1 MSNNSIPED
10 SGPVEAGNAVEQ
22 RTECYRCGNLY
33 PKDKLKLHGFLCDS
47 CFDDMRALGRTIS
60 QSDSVKSKRTQVYR
74 ITEGDDASWAI
85 YTTNGDDIKE
95 IVRNFERNLIPVT
108 AWEIQTQQRTAYL
121 LMLGDITDRSVP
133 LLMEHIDPKVH
144 TTNIKRIV
152 TCPTPDAIATCRAL
166 SNFILG
172 SPCGNKLELSISEVE
187 DIMFYIN
194 DLEKAG
200 LRGLEITKKVLARF
214 FVSDPI
220 TRRRHSSDLCAVF
233 SPDFIKEALDQVS
246 DQNELG
252 DDPENPEES
261 MKTTEN

>member
-1 MSNNSIPED
+1 MAQDLENNLNDKKPEMD
-10 SGPVEAGNAVEQ
+10 S
-22 RTECYRCGNLY
+22 CYRCGNIH
-33 PKDKLKLHGFLCDS
+33 PKDELKLHGFLCDS

-74 ITEGDDASWAI
+74 ITEGDSDASWAI

-108 AWEIQTQQRTAYL
+108 AWEIETQQRTVYL

-133 LLMEHIDPKVH
+133 LLMEHIDPKVPA
-144 TTNIKRIV
+144 TNFKRIV
-152 TCPTPDAIATCRAL
+152 TCQTPYEIATCRAF

-172 SPCGNKLELSISEVE
+172 SPCGNKLELTFSEVE

-200 LRGLEITKKVLARF
+200 LRGLKRIEKALTRYC
-214 FVSDPI
+214 VSDPI
-220 TRRRHSSDLCAVF
+220 TRKAAFIGFMCSSA
-233 SPDFIKEALDQVS
+233 PDFIKEAMDQFS
-246 DQNELG
+246 NQYELEN
-252 DDPENPEES
+252 DPERVPEES
-261 MKTTEN
+261 MKATEDQEVS